1 MEERTQSFDE
11 KLTLLLEEAKK
22 KKNVLENREILDF
35 LQINPTLYELLGQKK

>member
-22 KKNVLENREILDF
+22 KKNVLENREIRTSWTGYTIF
-35 LQINPTLYELLGQKK
+35 WTTIM